1 MSQPDG
7 VKIAWDKHASH
18 FKLKTYHDQLRIL
31 SQSFNTKSHPVVRQL
46 RAEVPWHVV
55 VLIAVK
61 LPLEVFE
68 RRSDFVRHERKET
81 TNERPHDEVVENLRL
96 GRGCNDRN
104 LMNQLKILHLDRRVI
119 IDSISRKHV
128 LNRRVDRQR
137 VRSRF
142 DIVKSKDF
150 GDGAFLSRC
159 FHRGHNATLETE
171 EIVNEAL
178 GFGVGAGLQAVVHV
192 ANEFFVSD
200 DDLRRN
206 KSERRKSIEVLA
218 T

>member
-1 MSQPDG
+1 MSQPDV
-7 VKIAWDKHASH
+7 VKLHETQAH
-18 FKLKTYHDQLRIL
+18 FAFKFNTYHDQLRIL
-31 SQSFNTKSHPVVRQL
+31 SQSFNPKSHPVVRQL

-55 VLIAVK
+55 VLIAVE

-68 RRSDFVRHERKET
+68 RRSDFVRHEWQEA
-81 TNERPHDEVVENLRL
+81 TNERPHDEVVENFRL

-104 LMNQLKILHLDRRVI
+104 LMDQLKIPHLDRRVI
-119 IDSISRKHV
+119 IDSIGRKHV

-142 DIVKSKDF
+142 DIVKSVDF

-178 GFGVGAGLQAVVHV
+178 GFGVGAGLQAVVYV
-192 ANEFFVSD
+192 ANEFFVGD